1 MTFDANTG
9 GRQQSLLAGRL
20 PTPAF
25 GLTAAAFV
33 LIGLLVLVPLA
44 GIATAL
50 ASADGLNAVRDVFTG
65 RIARNMLW
73 VPFTNTFVIGFVVAA
88 SCILLG
94 GGVAWLITMTDMPMR
109 RTIGVLAALPFMI
122 PTFAVALSWTVLFG
136 DDRLG
141 QTSMGLFAQLG
152 MDVPSWLAWGGV
164 PVTLVLIAHLYSIA
178 YMMIAAAL
186 VLVGRDMTA
195 AAEIA
200 GASRA
205 QILRSI
211 VFPVVTPTLIAAGA
225 LCFAE
230 AVSSFSAPAILG
242 LPVRFHTLATRAYG
256 AIETGT
262 PERGYVLIAVMI
274 VVAGAFLALS
284 AFFQRRG
291 QAFTTVTGKAASR
304 GRMALGA
311 WRWPFALLALALV
324 VATTIVPALALFV
337 SSLSPRSGDLFAAP
351 TLHYWLGESDPAIA
365 QGQAGVLRNPQLTH
379 ALWVTLTVGAMTGIA
394 ALACGLV
401 IGSAMSKLRQGFLAG
416 LLKQL
421 SFLPLLVPG
430 LAIGAAFIG
439 FYGAPLGPLPSLYG
453 TPAILVLAGTAATLP
468 FAVQAVASA
477 RAQIAPDLEESAR
490 IAGAG
495 PLRIL
500 GAITMPLAAGKLI
513 AGFVLVFVK
522 MVRDLDLVIL
532 LYTPQLP
539 LLTVLAFRY
548 ASDGFAQ
555 FAHAI
560 AVVILVVSVMAHLLA
575 TGFGRASQPWLNE

>member
-1 MTFDANTG
+1 MTLSNHAG
-9 GRQQSLLAGRL
+9 GRLIGRL
-20 PTPAF
+20 PPSGF
-25 GLTAAAFV
+25 GLTAGALV
-33 LIGLLVLVPLA
+33 LLGLLVIVPLA
-44 GIATAL
+44 GIAASL
-50 ASADGLNAVRDVFTG
+50 ASPDGLDAIGDVFTG

-73 VPFTNTFVIGFVVAA
+73 VPLTNTFVIGFVVAA

-94 GGVAWLITMTDMPMR
+94 GFVAWLVTMTDMPMR
-109 RTIGVLAALPFMI
+109 HTIGVLAALPFMI

-141 QTSMGLFAQLG
+141 QASMGLFAQLDF
-152 MDVPSWLAWGGV
+152 DVPAWLAWGGV
-164 PVTLVLIAHLYSIA
+164 PVTVVLIAHLYSIA

-186 VLVGRDMTA
+186 ILVGRDMTA

-200 GASRA
+200 GATRA
-205 QILRSI
+205 QILRAI
-211 VFPVVTPTLIAAGA
+211 VFPVVTPTVIAAGA

-284 AFFQRRG
+284 AALQRRR
-291 QAFTTVTGKAASR
+291 QAFTTVTGKAAQR
-304 GRMALGA
+304 GRMTLGR
-311 WRWPFALLALALV
+311 WRWPFAAIAVVLV
-324 VATTIVPALALFV
+324 VSTTIVPALALLL
-337 SSLSPRSGDLFAAP
+337 SSLSPRSGALFADP
-351 TLHYWLGESDPAIA
+351 TLHYWIGSSDPAIA
-365 QGQAGVLRNPQLTH
+365 QGQAGVLRNPHLVH
-379 ALWVTLTVGAMTGIA
+379 ALWVTLGVGAMTGVA

-401 IGSAMSKLRQGFLAG
+401 VGSAIARLKHGAMAQ

-439 FYGAPLGPLPSLYG
+439 FYGAPIGPFPSLYG
-453 TPAILVLAGTAATLP
+453 TAAILVLAGVAATLP

-477 RAQIAPDLEESAR
+477 RAQIAPELEESAR
-490 IAGAG
+490 VAGAG
-495 PLRIL
+495 SLRTL
-500 GAITMPLAAGKLI
+500 GAVTLPLAAGKLI

-560 AVVILVVSVMAHLLA
+560 AAIILIVSVGAHLLA
-575 TGFGRASQPWLNE
+575 SGFGRASQPWLRDG

>member
-1 MTFDANTG
+1 MTFNTQTG
-9 GRQQSLLAGRL
+9 GGFAGRL
-20 PTPAF
+20 FTPTLS
-25 GLTAAAFV
+25 LTGGALV
-33 LIGLLVLVPLA
+33 LLGLLVIVPLA

-50 ASADGLNAVRDVFTG
+50 MSPAGMEAISDVFTG

-73 VPFTNTFVIGFVVAA
+73 VPLTNTFVIGFVVAS
-88 SCILLG
+88 SCVVLG
-94 GGVAWLITMTDMPMR
+94 GLVAWLVTMTDMPMR

-141 QTSMGLFAQLG
+141 TASMGFFAQLG
-152 MDVPSWLAWGGV
+152 FDVPGWLAWGGV

-200 GASRA
+200 GATRA
-205 QILRSI
+205 QILRAI
-211 VFPVVTPTLIAAGA
+211 VFPVITPTVIASGA

-230 AVSSFSAPAILG
+230 AVSSFSAPAVLG

-274 VVAGAFLALS
+274 IVAGAFLALS
-284 AFFQRRG
+284 AFLQRRG
-291 QAFTTVTGKAASR
+291 QAFTTVTGKAGHR
-304 GRMALGA
+304 GRMTLGT
-311 WRWPFALLALALV
+311 WRWPLTLLALLLV
-324 VATTIVPALALFV
+324 VATTIVPALALIL
-337 SSLSPRSGDLFAAP
+337 SSLSPRTGALFVDP
-351 TLHYWLGESDPAIA
+351 TLHYWIGSSDPAIA
-365 QGQAGVLRNPQLTH
+365 QGQAGVLRNPQLLH
-379 ALWVTLTVGAMTGIA
+379 ALWVTLGIGVMTGLA

-401 IGSAMSKLRQGFLAG
+401 IGTAIAKLKTG
-416 LLKQL
+416 LFASVLKQL

-439 FYGAPLGPLPSLYG
+439 FYGAPIGPLPSLYG
-453 TPAILVLAGTAATLP
+453 TAAIIVLAGVAATLP
-468 FAVQAVASA
+468 FAVQAVATA
-477 RAQIAPDLEESAR
+477 REQIAPELEDSAR
-490 IAGAG
+490 IAGAR

-500 GAITMPLAAGKLI
+500 GAITVPLAAGKLI

-539 LLTVLAFRY
+539 LLTVVAFRY

-560 AVVILVVSVMAHLLA
+560 AAVILSISVAAHLLA
-575 TGFGRASQPWLNE
+575 SGFGRASQPWLND